1 MLFSIPDA
9 HAAIAAVLAWIA
21 SFTLVDI
28 LECLGSISALCGAW
42 LLALRC
48 RYSKFGWCAYL
59 VANGFLLGFALD
71 IDRYWLT
78 AQYVGF
84 TLSSLLG
91 VWNYV
96 LVDRYPNLPLVDLD
110 WLRGAILKQP
120 GLCKTRNKQ

>member
-1 MLFSIPDA
+1 MMLSIPD
-9 HAAIAAVLAWIA
+9 VLALFATMIA
-21 SFTLVDI
+21 WADALTLVDV

-71 IDRYWLT
+71 IDRYWLS
-78 AQYVGF
+78 AQYIGF

-96 LVDRYPNLPLVDLD
+96 VVDRYPTLPAVDLE
-110 WLRGAILKQP
+110 RIKGFFSRSPQQA
-120 GLCKTRNKQ
+120 G